1 VGIWTGE
8 KLQLWVNGKK
18 KESIRKMEPSPA
30 DNPVLIGAGFIGMID
45 EVRIYNRV
53 LSPEEI
59 AGHYGEKASK

>member
-1 VGIWTGE
+1 
-8 KLQLWVNGKK
+8 
-18 KESIRKMEPSPA
+18 MEPSPA